1 MGLNLTANILTS
13 GFLVSVVVFFVLMG
27 YFLLMAYSKIGQVLE
42 QGDSRRNNL
51 EKLDKSL
58 NDVRIAYILA
68 FIAAGMSL
76 LLAFLYAGHETIFAP
91 SEYWHMALYFITYA
105 LMVISVIYAFIALNK
120 LYDVSIED
128 RNGADS
134 YIWASLFVVLF
145 AFMGLT
151 ATSTGRLGM
160 NIARSGAKK
169 RLDQAEGKIN
179 EHLPAIRSQVE
190 RVKSKVESDIP
201 VIRSKVDQLHEAT
214 LSNMDMMSSPSIP
227 VSSSPMINRSVIS
240 SPTMGS
246 PLPQPTS
253 SNCPGNLPQ
262 LSTTTMRRL

>member
-13 GFLVSVVVFFVLMG
+13 GFLVSVVIFFVLMG

-42 QGDSRRNNL
+42 QGDSRRNDL

-91 SEYWHMALYFITYA
+91 SEYWHLALYLITYA
-105 LMVISVIYAFIALNK
+105 LMVISVIYVFIALNK
-120 LYDVSIED
+120 LYDINIED

-134 YIWASLFVVLF
+134 YMWASLFVALF

-151 ATSTGRLGM
+151 ATSSGRLGM

-169 RLDQAEGKIN
+169 RLDSVESKVN
-179 EHLPAIRSQVE
+179 EHLPAIRAHAE
-190 RVKSKVESDIP
+190 NLRNRVESDIP
-201 VIRSKVDQLHEAT
+201 VIKAKVDDLHQAT
-214 LSNMDMMSSPSIP
+214 M
-227 VSSSPMINRSVIS
+227 
-240 SPTMGS
+240 MGS
-246 PLPQPTS
+246 PVVSTPSMTASRAVSPLPVSTANSP
-253 SNCPGNLPQ
+253 SNCPASALPQ
-262 LSTTTMRRL
+262 LSATSMRRL